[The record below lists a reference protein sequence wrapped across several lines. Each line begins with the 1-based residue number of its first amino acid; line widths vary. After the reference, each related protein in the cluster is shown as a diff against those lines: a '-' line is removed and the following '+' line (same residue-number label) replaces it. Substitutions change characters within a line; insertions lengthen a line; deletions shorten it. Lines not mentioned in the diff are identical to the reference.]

1 MTSHEMRNP
10 LSALIGCADEIL
22 SSLHEYQ
29 DYLEGYKKTVSGKE
43 LRTPPS
49 ISKAHLIEEA
59 IEA

>member
-29 DYLEGYKKTVSGKE
+29 DYLAGYKKTASKKE
-43 LRTPPS
+43 LRTLS
-49 ISKAHLIEEA
+49 NTSKAHLIEEA